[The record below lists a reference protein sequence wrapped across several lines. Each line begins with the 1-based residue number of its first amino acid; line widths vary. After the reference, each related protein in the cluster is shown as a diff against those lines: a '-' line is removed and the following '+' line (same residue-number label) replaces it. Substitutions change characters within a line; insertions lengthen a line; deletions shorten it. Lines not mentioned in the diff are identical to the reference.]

1 LIYHFENAG
10 NIVLAL
16 KYSIKYMEFYLDF
29 THELFPTINK
39 IKIKISQE
47 VFFKKREIT
56 KYFEKINKL
65 LKIGEKKYGLI
76 KDILKFK
83 VYYYHT
89 VGRYYIREGFYDK
102 GIECI
107 YSMIGNAEI
116 INDYKY
122 ILKGFR
128 QIIYYCIQ
136 VHNCEL
142 MKKYIGKGLL
152 IANKHHYQDEA
163 AFFLRLKGLNKIMMA
178 EYEEAKKYLN
188 RSIEILQ
195 QLSHGKIKYLLN
207 IAGAYSYL
215 GDIKR
220 CNMKPSD
227 SLFYYKKAVAICKN
241 KNLNKSLALIY
252 TKMGKAYFDMG
263 NYSKAKDYFEEAI
276 FLYAKFNSFWGRSIS
291 NGYLSLIYIKEGKY
305 SKAYNL
311 LKSADKFS
319 QKIKSP
325 YELGLVC
332 RIKAEIKREMKFN
345 KLLRKVFEKY
355 LIFDVKEYC
364 KLAIGKLATL
374 NEAYEK
380 NILVE
385 IIKNDLK

>member
-1 LIYHFENAG
+1 M
-10 NIVLAL
+10 VQ
-16 KYSIKYMEFYLDF
+16 S
-29 THELFPTINK
+29 
-39 IKIKISQE
+39 
-47 VFFKKREIT
+47 
-56 KYFEKINKL
+56 
-65 LKIGEKKYGLI
+65 
-76 KDILKFK
+76 DILRFK

-107 YSMIGNAEI
+107 YSMIRNAEI

-142 MKKYIGKGLL
+142 MKKYIEKGLL
-152 IANKHHYQDEA
+152 IANEHHYQDEA
-163 AFFLRLKGLNKIMMA
+163 AFFLRLKGLNKIMIA
-178 EYEEAKKYLN
+178 DYEEAKKYLN

-263 NYSKAKDYFEEAI
+263 NYNKAKDYFEEAI
-276 FLYAKFNSFWGRSIS
+276 FLYAKFNSFWGRSMS

-305 SKAYNL
+305 LKAYNL

-325 YELGLVC
+325 YELGLVYGV
-332 RIKAEIKREMKFN
+332 KAEIKREMKFN
-345 KLLRKVFEKY
+345 KLLREVFEKY

-364 KLAIGKLATL
+364 EQAIGKLTPL

-385 IIKNDLK
+385 ILKENCN

>member
-39 IKIKISQE
+39 IKIEMSQE

-56 KYFEKINKL
+56 KYFEKVNKL
-65 LKIGEKKYGLI
+65 LKMGEKKYGSI
-76 KDILKFK
+76 KDIIRFK

-107 YSMIGNAEI
+107 YSMIGNAET

-128 QIIYYCIQ
+128 QMIYYCIQ

-142 MKKYIGKGLL
+142 MKKYVEKGLL
-152 IANKHHYQDEA
+152 LSNKHNYRDET
-163 AFFLRLKGLNKIMMA
+163 AFFLRLKGLNKIMIA
-178 EYEEAKKYLN
+178 DYEEAEKYLN

-220 CNMKPSD
+220 YNMKPSD

-263 NYSKAKDYFEEAI
+263 NYNKAKDYFEEAI

-305 SKAYNL
+305 LKAYKL
-311 LKSADKFS
+311 LKSADKF
-319 QKIKSP
+319 
-325 YELGLVC
+325 YG
-332 RIKAEIKREMKFN
+332 IKAEIKREMKFN

-355 LIFDVKEYC
+355 LISDVKEYC
-364 KLAIGKLATL
+364 EQAIGKLSTL

-385 IIKNDLK
+385 IFKDDLK

>member
-1 LIYHFENAG
+1 
-10 NIVLAL
+10 
-16 KYSIKYMEFYLDF
+16 
-29 THELFPTINK
+29 LFPTINK
-39 IKIKISQE
+39 IKIKMGQE
-47 VFFKKREIT
+47 LFFKKKEIT
-56 KYFEKINKL
+56 NYFEKINKL
-65 LKIGEKKYGLI
+65 LKMGEKKYSLTT
-76 KDILKFK
+76 DILKFK
-83 VYYYHT
+83 VYYYHI

-136 VHNCEL
+136 IHDCEL
-142 MKKYIGKGLL
+142 MKNYVEKGLL
-152 IANKHHYQDEA
+152 IANEYCYHDET
-163 AFFLRLKGLNKIMMA
+163 AFFLRLKGLNKIMIA
-178 EYEEAKKYLN
+178 YYEEAEKYLN

-195 QLSHGKIKYLLN
+195 QLSHGEIKYLLN
-207 IAGAYSYL
+207 IAAAYNYL

-227 SLFYYKKAVAICKN
+227 SLFYYKKAIAICKN

-252 TKMGKAYFDMG
+252 TSTGKAYFDMG
-263 NYSKAKDYFEEAI
+263 NYDKAKDYFEEAI
-276 FLYAKFNSFWGRSIS
+276 FLYSKFNLFWGRSIS
-291 NGYLSLIYIKEGKY
+291 NGYLSLIYVKEGKY
-305 SKAYNL
+305 LKAYNL

-325 YELGLVC
+325 HELGLVY

-364 KLAIGKLATL
+364 EQAIGKLAPL

-385 IIKNDLK
+385 MLKENCN